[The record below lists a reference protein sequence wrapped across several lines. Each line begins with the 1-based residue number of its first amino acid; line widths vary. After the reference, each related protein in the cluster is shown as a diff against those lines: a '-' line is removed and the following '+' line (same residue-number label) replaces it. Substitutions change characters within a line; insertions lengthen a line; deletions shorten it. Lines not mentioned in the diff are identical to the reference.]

1 MVRPAGGGGG
11 VDVYVGEDVDVD
23 VNMDRDM
30 KDGGTDHLEPFSRGA
45 YVRYNA
51 IIECRVNRR
60 LI

>member
-11 VDVYVGEDVDVD
+11 VDVDVD

-30 KDGGTDHLEPFSRGA
+30 KDHLEPFSRGA